1 MNQAHKAW
9 ATKKLYVSGNESQW
23 WTPFAAPSGTIS
35 LHSVQPSAGSTS
47 PPLRLPPTL
56 ISSQGAPS
64 FSISSSCS
72 VRMVWSTRHRM
83 SSTAALQSLE
93 PPHPHLHRTCLLCD
107 VERLTTIHLHFRVRV
122 QVKGLT
128 RVIITDIHAH
138 ASKCWKA
145 ELLNFICA
153 SSLSFAAICSSN

>member
-1 MNQAHKAW
+1 MSHQKALCFWKRVSVMNTFCCTIRHHQPALSTALCWLH
-9 ATKKLYVSGNESQW
+9 L
-23 WTPFAAPSGTIS
+23 PSS
-35 LHSVQPSAGSTS
+35 PSAPDTG
-47 PPLRLPPTL
+47 
-56 ISSQGAPS
+56 SSQLLHLLLLQRADGAVHTPQDVVH
-64 FSISSSCS
+64 CG
-72 VRMVWSTRHRM
+72 
-83 SSTAALQSLE
+83 AELLADQQLQSLE

>member
-1 MNQAHKAW
+1 MFLETSLSDEHLLLHHQ
-9 ATKKLYVSGNESQW
+9 
-23 WTPFAAPSGTIS
+23 APSACTQYS
-35 LHSVQPSAGSTS
+35 PLLA
-47 PPLRLPPTL
+47 PPLLRLAPTL

-64 FSISSSCS
+64 FSISSSCPRADGA
-72 VRMVWSTRHRM
+72 VHAPQDVVHCG
-83 SSTAALQSLE
+83 AEPLADQQLQSLE

-107 VERLTTIHLHFRVRV
+107 VEHLTTIHLHFRVRV